1 MNEWLDDF
9 RVAVAMLTR
18 IPMPHPDGASPAN
31 FVRAQRLVPLVG
43 AGIGAII
50 GLVFWGLHAA
60 GLPVL
65 AAAALALGAGMWLT
79 GGFHEDG
86 LADLADGFGGGRD
99 KAAKLEIMRDS
110 RIGTYGTLIVIV
122 AFVSKVAALASLP
135 NTTALTGLIAAHAL
149 SRGLLPAVTLYLPPA
164 RTDGLG
170 ASAGRPDATIATIAA
185 ALAVVIALIC
195 LPFASAV
202 PTIVV
207 AIAAVAAVAWI
218 GWRQIGG
225 YTGDVLGGA
234 QQVAEV
240 AVLLLLA
247 ARLGVVA

>member
-1 MNEWLDDF
+1 MKEWLDDF
-9 RVAVAMLTR
+9 RLAVGLLTR
-18 IPMPHPDGASPAN
+18 IPMPHPDGASPDY
-31 FVRAQRLVPLVG
+31 FVRAQRLMPLVG
-43 AGIGAII
+43 AAIGAIV
-50 GLVFWGLHAA
+50 GLVYWALHAI
-60 GLPVL
+60 GLPVV

-99 KAAKLEIMRDS
+99 KTAKLEIMRDS
-110 RIGTYGTLIVIV
+110 RIGTYGTLILIV
-122 AFVSKVAALASLP
+122 MFACKLAALASLP
-135 NTTALTGLIAAHAL
+135 PAAALTALIAAHAL
-149 SRGLLPAVTLYLPPA
+149 SRGALPAVTLFLPPA
-164 RTDGLG
+164 RNDGLG
-170 ASAGRPDATIATIAA
+170 ASAGRPDSTIATIAS

-202 PTIVV
+202 PAIIV
-207 AIAAVAAVAWI
+207 AIAAVAVVAWL

-247 ARLGVVA
+247 MRPGTHG

>member
-1 MNEWLDDF
+1 MNEWLDDL

-43 AGIGAII
+43 AGIGAAV
-50 GLVFWGLHAA
+50 GLVFWALHAA
-60 GLPVL
+60 GLPAL

-110 RIGTYGTLIVIV
+110 RIGTYGTLILIV
-122 AFVSKVAALASLP
+122 AFVCKVAAIASLPNAAALASLV
-135 NTTALTGLIAAHAL
+135 AAHAL
-149 SRGLLPAVTLYLPPA
+149 SRGLMPTVALYLPPA
-164 RTDGLG
+164 RSDGLG
-170 ASAGRPDATIATIAA
+170 ASAGRPDNAIAIIAM
-185 ALAVVIALIC
+185 ALAVVIALVC
-195 LPFASAV
+195 LPFASAI
-202 PTIVV
+202 PAIVA
-207 AIAAVAAVAWI
+207 AIAAVAAVAFI

-240 AVLLLLA
+240 SVLLVLA
-247 ARLGVVA
+247 ARMGMPA

>member
-1 MNEWLDDF
+1 MNEWLDDL
-9 RVAVAMLTR
+9 RLAVAMLTR
-18 IPMPHPDGASPAN
+18 IPMPHPDGASPAY
-31 FVRAQRLVPLVG
+31 FARAQRLMPLVG
-43 AGIGAII
+43 AGIGAVVGLVYMGLLAI
-50 GLVFWGLHAA
+50 GL
-60 GLPVL
+60 PTM

-122 AFVSKVAALASLP
+122 AFVAKLAALVSLP
-135 NTTALTGLIAAHAL
+135 STTAVVALIAAHAL
-149 SRGLLPAVTLYLPPA
+149 SRGLLPVVTLFLPPA
-164 RTDGLG
+164 RSDGLG
-170 ASAGRPDATIATIAA
+170 ASGGQPDRTVATIAL
-185 ALAVVIALIC
+185 ALAVLVALIS
-195 LPFASAV
+195 LPFAHAV
-202 PTIVV
+202 PAIIV
-207 AIAAVAAVAWI
+207 AIAAVAAVAWL

-240 AVLLLLA
+240 AILLLLA
-247 ARLGVVA
+247 ARMGHA